1 MYDKLMARFPKVEA
15 LITDLIC
22 EGAHLTTDA
31 AVEAIREVYDR
42 EGPYEYAKRFGLLV
56 DGSGEEFAIEWMS
69 FYNEYAGRSVY

>member
-22 EGAHLTTDA
+22 EDVHLTTDE

-56 DGSGEEFAIEWMS
+56 NGSGEEFASEWMS
-69 FYNEYAGRSVY
+69 FYNEYAGCQVY